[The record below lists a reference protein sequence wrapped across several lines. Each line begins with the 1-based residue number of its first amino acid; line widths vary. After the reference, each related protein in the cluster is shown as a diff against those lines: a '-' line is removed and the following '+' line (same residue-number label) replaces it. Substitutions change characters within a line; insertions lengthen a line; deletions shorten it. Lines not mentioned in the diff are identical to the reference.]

1 MANKY
6 NRKLTP
12 ELSDKLCKA
21 LAKGYSI
28 PAACSVAGIVV
39 QTYYNWYNKGRD
51 AKSGKFKQ
59 FFCDV
64 NNAQDK
70 ATYSVETVIIDSIPD
85 NPKDAK
91 WWLTK
96 RRPDTYGDRQY
107 NETKIDAKVES
118 DVTLNLLDRV
128 KEKRQE
134 LNDLTNG

>member
-12 ELSDKLCKA
+12 ELSDKLCEA

-28 PAACSVAGIVV
+28 PAACSVVGIVV

-128 KEKRQE
+128 KEKRLG

>member
-12 ELSDKLCKA
+12 ELSDKLCEA

-28 PAACSVAGIVV
+28 PAACSVVGIVV

-107 NETKIDAKVES
+107 NETTIDAKVES

>member
-12 ELSDKLCKA
+12 ELSDKLCEA

-28 PAACSVAGIVV
+28 PAACSVVGIVV

-107 NETKIDAKVES
+107 NETTIDAKVES
-118 DVTLNLLDRV
+118 DVTLNLLNRV